1 MKQKEFEKLMENC
14 ADLIEER
21 SNLAVKKIYKNNT
34 YKEKYQKYSN
44 LYEELVNKLGKDEI
58 EIFTSAIYS
67 LNDME
72 NDYIYMQGFVD
83 GMLLREN
90 LANNS

>member
-21 SNLAVKKIYKNNT
+21 SNLAAKKIYNNNT

-72 NDYIYMQGFVD
+72 NDYMQGFVD